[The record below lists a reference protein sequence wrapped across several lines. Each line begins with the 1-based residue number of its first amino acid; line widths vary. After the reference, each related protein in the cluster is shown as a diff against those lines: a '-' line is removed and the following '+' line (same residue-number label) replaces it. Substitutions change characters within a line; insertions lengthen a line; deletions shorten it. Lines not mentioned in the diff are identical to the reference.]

1 MRVSMSHQ
9 KVITLSLDGHQKVI
23 SRLSG
28 GQERVI
34 QCSQK
39 IHQGVI
45 RKSSKIHL
53 FFITDM
59 YFGFKCHLKNHFE
72 SLWFFF
78 LSFFSA
84 VRPPLWLLQQQPTR
98 ICDKRF
104 QAPESVT
111 LNLVALSGA
120 WKCFVTYLCSLL
132 LQQLWRGMYCWK
144 KYFEPLWFFS
154 PFFSSTSPSMVAA
167 AAAYT
172 NMWQNVFRHL
182 KVPPDSSTGEVSSQS
197 PTSSH
202 SHQVES
208 LIAPQNSDSEVTNN
222 TK

>member
-1 MRVSMSHQ
+1 MSFTESWESFRVLSECHQRFIQFHSENYQRFIQFHSENYQRVIQRVMRVSENHQ
-9 KVITLSLDGHQKVI
+9 KVIRLSWKSSEIISRSSEGHHKVI

-28 GQERVI
+28 GHQRVI
-34 QCSQK
+34 RGSSGGHQKSIYFSSQICIALK
-39 IHQGVI
+39 
-45 RKSSKIHL
+45 L
-53 FFITDM
+53 F
-59 YFGFKCHLKNHFE
+59 
-72 SLWFFF
+72 WFQVSFQKLFWALMIFF
-78 LSFFSA
+78 L
-84 VRPPLWLLQQQPTR
+84 L
-98 ICDKRF
+98 
-104 QAPESVT
+104 
-111 LNLVALSGA
+111 
-120 WKCFVTYLCSLL
+120 
-132 LQQLWRGMYCWK
+132 
-144 KYFEPLWFFS
+144 
-154 PFFSSTSPSMVAA
+154 FFSSTSPSMVAA